1 MCNIDKHLSKQ
12 QLIQYRMRV
21 LKDAER
27 HGVAK
32 AARRYGISRFT
43 IYAWRKSVQPHKR
56 GPSSPV
62 SWQTDQD
69 TEAIIIQLKLA
80 TGYGPKR
87 LRPELELIG
96 IGVGE
101 KAIRGVLQRA
111 DLVAHHHKRR
121 RKKTQRFYAPYPGY
135 RLQIDTKAIE
145 NGKPDKRQTD
155 RYQFTAIDI
164 ASKIRFLQVYDGLA
178 TSYSIEFTQQALAF
192 YEAIGIRVEC
202 VQTDNHGTF
211 TNLYLGGN
219 QKAHHAVQRVHPLTK
234 YLVGQGI
241 AHKLSR
247 PGTPQHNG
255 FVERSHR
262 TDEEEFYGLRD
273 VTRLNIE
280 QLKSEMKQ
288 WQDDYNWLR
297 LHSSCENKPP
307 MKHYLEAASNV
318 LQTGA

>member
-1 MCNIDKHLSKQ
+1 MCNIDKHLNKR
-12 QLIQYRMRV
+12 QLIQYRLRV
-21 LKDAER
+21 LKDADSR
-27 HGVAK
+27 GVAA

-43 IYAWRKSVQPHKR
+43 IYAWKKSIQPCKR
-56 GPSSPV
+56 GPRNPV
-62 SWQTDQD
+62 GWQTDPD
-69 TEAIIIQLKLA
+69 TEAMIIQLKLA

-96 IGVGE
+96 VLVGE

-111 DLVAHHHKRR
+111 DLVVHHHKKR
-121 RKKTQRFYAPYPGY
+121 RKKSQRFYAPYPGY
-135 RLQIDTKAIE
+135 RLQIDTKAMPC
-145 NGKPDKRQTD
+145 NGDKRTTD

-178 TSYSIEFTQQALAF
+178 SSYSIEFTQAALAF
-192 YEAIGIRVEC
+192 YVSIGIKVEC

-219 QKAHHAVQRVHPLTK
+219 KKAQHETQRVHPLTQ
-234 YLVGQGI
+234 YLLGRGV

-262 TDEEEFYGLRD
+262 TDEEEFYAHRD
-273 VTRLNIE
+273 VTRLSIE
-280 QLKSEMKQ
+280 QLGLELKQ

-297 LHSSCENKPP
+297 LHSSCKYKPP
-307 MKHYLEAASNV
+307 MKHYLEQHEGV